1 MEHTVIPSSFPW
13 YGLIPIVAVLGG
25 LTIGAIAI
33 VTEHRRKQ
41 ALLEE
46 RRLMIEKGMTPPP
59 LNEQVLEGPT
69 APGSSSAIES
79 SLRTGILT
87 TFVGLGLLAAF
98 FMLRVFVGDTG
109 RSFFLPGRVVSLL
122 APAGALVTLIGLGNL
137 LYFWIASRRTSR
149 GA

>member
-1 MEHTVIPSSFPW
+1 VNHADFPW
-13 YGLIPIVAVLGG
+13 FSLIPVVAIVGGLIIGG
-25 LTIGAIAI
+25 IAI

-59 LNEQVLEGPT
+59 LNEQVLEG
-69 APGSSSAIES
+69 AAVPGSSTSVES
-79 SLRTGILT
+79 SLRTGIIT

-98 FMLRVFVGDTG
+98 AAMRLFVVGA
-109 RSFFLPGRVVSLL
+109 PGRFLSGHVISLL

-137 LYFWIASRRTSR
+137 LYFWIASRRTGTR
-149 GA
+149 